1 MLTILLPGYARTPI
15 RFTSLLIS
23 QAINLVSCAVNF
35 LNVGPFLHPHRLH
48 LRQIL
53 KTMCLVGRFCC
64 FKIHSFNV
72 VVTRGYKVFSMII

>member
-35 LNVGPFLHPHRLH
+35 LNVCPFLHPHRLP

-64 FKIHSFNV
+64 FKIRSFNV